1 MDKPV
6 IYKPNKVAWLPEKF
20 NEKNIT
26 KSFRLIDTIERK
38 DIDNNLNNEKK
49 EEERKVDSNNEIML
63 MNDIITLENELDILN
78 KKYIEL
84 LKNYKYILR
93 INKLYEKLIVN
104 INK

>member
-6 IYKPNKVAWLPEKF
+6 IYKANKVAWLPEKF

-49 EEERKVDSNNEIML
+49 EQEENLNLNNEIML
-63 MNDIITLENELDILN
+63 MNDIIALENELDSVN

-84 LKNYKYILR
+84 LKNYKYVLR
-93 INKLYEKLIVN
+93 VNKLYEKLIVN